1 MFEYARSRHAAVTR
15 LGQFVAHGIVKPIKG
30 FAEERWYE
38 GERDKLRSV
47 EDLNGLDRFEI
58 ARNYLNTKQGM
69 RFLSEIGAESQRH
82 DLSSTLIKDMAL
94 FFDIRIPDA
103 YFKWHDQFP
112 QIPQVATVEETG
124 LIYHLPESPKLAEEH
139 KSYIEKISSPERPAS
154 EKQLKYLKNLMDNA
168 GYVLKGEIKDL
179 TITEA
184 SQFISFFVDDQ
195 ELPDELSRL
204 LEYDI

>member
-47 EDLNGLDRFEI
+47 EELNGLDRYEI
-58 ARNYLNTKQGM
+58 ARGYLNTKQGM
-69 RFLSEIGAESQRH
+69 RFLEEIESVSQRQG
-82 DLSSTLIKDMAL
+82 LSSIVRDVAM

-103 YFKWHDQFP
+103 YFKWHDKFP
-112 QIPQVATVEETG
+112 QVPQVATVEETG
-124 LIYHLPESPKLAEEH
+124 LIYHFPESPKLAEEH
-139 KSYIEKISSPERPAS
+139 KAYIEEISSPDRPAT
-154 EKQLKYLKNLMDNA
+154 EKQLKYLGNLMENA
-168 GYVLKGEIKDL
+168 GYVLKGGKKDL

-184 SQFISFFVDDQ
+184 SQLISFFVDDQ
-195 ELPDELSRL
+195 ELPDELSSL